1 MLVAYAAL
9 GGAVL
14 IWGVSF
20 PIDALLRA
28 LPGGTGRLLRYGQWP
43 DPQGTV
49 TFASLAFSEGAP

>member
-20 PIDALLRA
+20 PVMKFAVA
-28 LPGGTGRLLRYGQWP
+28 RLGPFDVGYTVL
-43 DPQGTV
+43 QGTV